1 LKVKASKTP
10 EQLAKEKE
18 EALKKWQTDEYD
30 DKKQEEVKGK
40 YRGDGTLVEWVVQ
53 RDMRI
58 LRGLKLELVVI

>member
-1 LKVKASKTP
+1 MKVKASKTP

-40 YRGDGTLVEWVVQ
+40 CRG
-53 RDMRI
+53 
-58 LRGLKLELVVI
+58 